1 MIAGRLTMR
10 AHVERDQATA
20 KDGWGQP
27 VAPDFQPLAV
37 LNCFAWSPSARE
49 IADGDKSGQ
58 IEDVRAMFA
67 IGADI
72 AEHDELSAITK
83 ADGETVLFPGRL
95 KVEGPVQ
102 FKHNH
107 LEAALRRVG

>member
-10 AHVERDQATA
+10 AQVERNQVTGTDA
-20 KDGWGQP
+20 WNQP
-27 VAPDFQPLAV
+27 VAAAFAPIGEPLP
-37 LNCFAWSPSARE
+37 CFAWTPDARE
-49 IADGDKSGQ
+49 IRDGDKSAV

-72 AEHDELSAITK
+72 AEADEIAEIT
-83 ADGETVLFPGRL
+83 DRNGTVLFAGRL
-95 KVEGPVQ
+95 RVDGPVQ